1 MSQAVLSAEERAMDA
16 TRFPRRLMSL
26 GVAATMALLLAVP
39 AASAQGVWRALAP
52 VPSVG
57 DGVEGMQVGRIGNL
71 IVAAY
76 GFDNAVGD
84 TNRTR
89 IYNINADAWST
100 GAAAPR
106 PVRSEGT
113 AVTKAGTLYAIGGRG
128 PGGVLAD
135 VDRYRPATNR
145 WVSLPD
151 MSTPRAGLAAAVV
164 GRAIYA
170 IGGRD
175 SGGGPCSQ
183 APGGELATVE
193 RFDIPTQRWSTV
205 ARLPRARSDL
215 GAIAHG
221 GKIYVFGGCRVRRD
235 FSIAFLD
242 DVDVYN
248 PRTNRWSTAPAD
260 LPTARAAMYGVG
272 QKGGRIYVIGGWA
285 GGGPL
290 GTNEVYKVAADAW
303 GMAAAMLTARAEMG
317 VASGGGRIYTVGGAL
332 PAFGASSDANEV
344 FKP

>member
-1 MSQAVLSAEERAMDA
+1 MA
-16 TRFPRRLMSL
+16 TARFPRRLMFL
-26 GVAATMALLLAVP
+26 GVAAAMALLLAVP
-39 AASAQGVWRALAP
+39 GASAQRAWTALAP

-84 TNRTR
+84 TNTTR
-89 IYNINADAWST
+89 LYNINADAWST

-113 AVTKAGTLYAIGGRG
+113 AVTKAGALYAIGGRG

-135 VDRYRPATNR
+135 VDRYQPATNG

-151 MSTPRAGLAAAVV
+151 MPTPRAGLAAAIV

-205 ARLPRARSDL
+205 APLPSARSDL

-290 GTNEVYKVAADAW
+290 ATNEVYKVAADAW
-303 GMAAAMLTARAEMG
+303 GTAAPMLTARAEMG

>member
-1 MSQAVLSAEERAMDA
+1 MA
-16 TRFPRRLMSL
+16 TARFPRRLMVLGMFL
-26 GVAATMALLLAVP
+26 GVAAAMALLLAVP
-39 AASAQGVWRALAP
+39 AASAQGAWTALAP

-57 DGVEGMQVGRIGNL
+57 DGVEGMQVGRIGNV
-71 IVAAY
+71 IVATY

-84 TNRTR
+84 TNTTR
-89 IYNINADAWST
+89 LYNINADAWST

-145 WVSLPD
+145 WASLPD
-151 MSTPRAGLAAAVV
+151 MPTPRAGLAAAVV

-221 GKIYVFGGCRVRRD
+221 GKIYVFGGCRVNRD
-235 FSIAFLD
+235 FSITFLD

-290 GTNEVYKVAADAW
+290 ATNEVYKVAADAW
-303 GMAAAMLTARAEMG
+303 GKAAPMLTARAEMG

>member
-1 MSQAVLSAEERAMDA
+1 MA
-16 TRFPRRLMSL
+16 TARFPRRLIFL
-26 GVAATMALLLAVP
+26 GVAAAMALLLAVP
-39 AASAQGVWRALAP
+39 AASAQGAWTALAP

-57 DGVEGMQVGRIGNL
+57 DGVEGMQVGPIGNV

-84 TNRTR
+84 TNTTR
-89 IYNINADAWST
+89 IYDINADAWST
-100 GAAAPR
+100 GAAAPL

-113 AVTKAGTLYAIGGRG
+113 AVTKAGALYAIGGRG
-128 PGGVLAD
+128 PDGVLAD
-135 VDRYRPATNR
+135 VDRYRPATDR
-145 WVSLPD
+145 WGSLPD
-151 MSTPRAGLAAAVV
+151 MPTPRAGLAAAVV
-164 GRAIYA
+164 GRAIYV

-193 RFDIPTQRWSTV
+193 RFDIPTQTWSTV
-205 ARLPRARSDL
+205 ASLPSARSDL

-221 GKIYVFGGCRVRRD
+221 GKLYVFGGCRVRRD

-260 LPTARAAMYGVG
+260 LPTARQPCTAWAKRAAGS
-272 QKGGRIYVIGGWA
+272 
-285 GGGPL
+285 
-290 GTNEVYKVAADAW
+290 T
-303 GMAAAMLTARAEMG
+303 
-317 VASGGGRIYTVGGAL
+317 
-332 PAFGASSDANEV
+332 
-344 FKP
+344 